1 MNNPPEG
8 EAFHVMEFKMLKQ
21 FLYGAVALA
30 VIGGVAYAE
39 NNATNPPAP
48 PADTQAADN
57 AGNPP
62 PPPGDGQ
69 GWWGRMRH
77 RHGGRHMQDMMG
89 QGGGDGPG
97 MMGHGGPGM
106 MGQGGPGMMAAM
118 MDHQMFH
125 LQLGNGIEVHV
136 NCGKAEM
143 KDCIASAQPLIDA
156 AKAAAVAQPQTKAQ

>member
-8 EAFHVMEFKMLKQ
+8 EAFHVMEFIMLKQ
-21 FLYGAVALA
+21 FLYGAAALMI
-30 VIGGVAYAE
+30 VGGVAYAE
-39 NNATNPPAP
+39 NNAVNPAP
-48 PADTQAADN
+48 AAPADTQAANSD
-57 AGNPP
+57 GNPP

-69 GWWGRMRH
+69 GWWGRMGH
-77 RHGGRHMQDMMG
+77 RHGGRHMQGMMG
-89 QGGGDGPG
+89 QGGPDGPG
-97 MMGHGGPGM
+97 MMGQGGRGPM
-106 MGQGGPGMMAAM
+106 GGPGMMAAM

>member
-1 MNNPPEG
+1 
-8 EAFHVMEFKMLKQ
+8 MLKQ
-21 FLYGAVALA
+21 FLYGAAALMI
-30 VIGGVAYAE
+30 VGGVAYAE
-39 NNATNPPAP
+39 NNAANPP
-48 PADTQAADN
+48 PADAQAADN
-57 AGNPP
+57 AGNPPP

-69 GWWGRMRH
+69 GWWGRMGH
-77 RHGGRHMQDMMG
+77 RHGGRHMQGMMG
-89 QGGGDGPG
+89 QGGADGPG
-97 MMGHGGPGM
+97 MMGQGGHGM

-156 AKAAAVAQPQTKAQ
+156 AKAAAVAQPQTKVQ